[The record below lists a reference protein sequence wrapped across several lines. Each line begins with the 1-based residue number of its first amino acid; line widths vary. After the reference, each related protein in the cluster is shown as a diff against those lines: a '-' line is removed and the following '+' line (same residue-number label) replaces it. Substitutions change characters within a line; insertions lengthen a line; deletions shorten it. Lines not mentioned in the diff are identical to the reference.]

1 MKKKVLYAA
10 LIILTLPACNS
21 GGNSTVS
28 AYTTTTDTSGGAKA
42 GSKTTIDTASTVLAP
57 TEPGKEIFQARCATC
72 HGLDGNARNNNAAN
86 LQFTRLD
93 SLSITQTIKNGK
105 GSMPPFKDAIAD
117 SDIAHLAIYV
127 KSLRQ

>member
-1 MKKKVLYAA
+1 MKKMVLYAA

-28 AYTTTTDTSGGAKA
+28 AYTTTTDTSGAKA